1 MGNNTTSCSRLF
13 LKAKLQQRLFMIFDK
28 ELPWT
33 ATLIYKRQVPQ
44 VSGGSGIGF
53 QAGHIQFVDTQSIAF
68 TKERYVR
75 FSSHKEAVDRIREIM
90 MQKYCYK
97 CGGDPKVHCKKFG
110 VPLPDISSIPPIE
123 NVLPS
128 IKTEKEEASKKEDP
142 KEKYTVEIDGKN
154 IRFTKV

>member
-1 MGNNTTSCSRLF
+1 MGNTNSCSRLF
-13 LKAKLQQRLFMIFDK
+13 LKAKLDQRLFMITER

-33 ATLIYKRQVPQ
+33 ATLIYKRRVPQ
-44 VSGGSGIGF
+44 VSGGSGIGINV
-53 QAGHIQFVDTQSIAF
+53 GHMQFVDTQSIAF

-75 FSSHKEAVDRIREIM
+75 FSSHEQAVARVQDIM

-110 VPLPDISSIPPIE
+110 VPLPDTSSIPPIE
-123 NVLPS
+123 NMLPNN
-128 IKTEKEEASKKEDP
+128 KTEKEKERP

-154 IRFTKV
+154 VHFPKAL